1 MKNIDTKTRFN
12 KTVSLKSELDVFMD
26 YIGLDAKMQELKIL
40 DVWSDCVGKTIAQYS
55 TPVELRKNKLMVRVE
70 NAAWRFELS
79 MKKEEII
86 SRLNNNFRKKLIKEI
101 IFI

>member
-12 KTVSLKSELDVFMD
+12 KTVSLKSELDTFMD

-40 DVWSDCVGKTIAQYS
+40 DVWSDCVGKTISQYS

>member
-12 KTVSLKSELDVFMD
+12 KTVSLKSELDTFMD

-86 SRLNNNFRKKLIKEI
+86 SRLNNNFRKKQIKEI

>member
-55 TPVELRKNKLMVRVE
+55 TPVGLRKNKLMVRVE

-86 SRLNNNFRKKLIKEI
+86 SRLNDNFRKKLIKEI

>member
-55 TPVELRKNKLMVRVE
+55 TPVELRKNKLLVRIE

-86 SRLNNNFRKKLIKEI
+86 SRLNDNFRKKLIKEI

>member
-55 TPVELRKNKLMVRVE
+55 TPVELRKNKLLVRVE

>member
-55 TPVELRKNKLMVRVE
+55 TPVELRKNKLLVRVE

-86 SRLNNNFRKKLIKEI
+86 SRLNNNFRKKQIKEI

>member
-12 KTVSLKSELDVFMD
+12 KTVSLKSELDTFMD

-86 SRLNNNFRKKLIKEI
+86 SRLNDNFRKKLIKEI

>member
-1 MKNIDTKTRFN
+1 MKNIDTRSRFN
-12 KTVSLKSELDVFMD
+12 KTVSLKNELDSFMD

-86 SRLNNNFRKKLIKEI
+86 SRLNGNFRKKLIKEI

>member
-1 MKNIDTKTRFN
+1 MKSIDTKTRYN
-12 KTVSLKSELDVFMD
+12 KTVSLKNELDTFMD

-40 DVWSDCVGKTIAQYS
+40 DVWSDCVGQTIAQYS

>member
-86 SRLNNNFRKKLIKEI
+86 SRLNSNFRKKLIKEI

>member
-55 TPVELRKNKLMVRVE
+55 TPVELRKNKLLVRVE

-86 SRLNNNFRKKLIKEI
+86 SRLNDNFRKKLIKEI

>member
-12 KTVSLKSELDVFMD
+12 KTVSLKSELDTFMD

-86 SRLNNNFRKKLIKEI
+86 SRLHNNFRKKLIKEI

>member
-1 MKNIDTKTRFN
+1 MKNIDTKSRFN
-12 KTVSLKSELDVFMD
+12 KTVSLKNELDTFMD

-55 TPVELRKNKLMVRVE
+55 MPVELRKNKLLVRVE

-86 SRLNNNFRKKLIKEI
+86 SKLNDNFRKKLIKEI

>member
-12 KTVSLKSELDVFMD
+12 KTVSLKSELDTFMD

>member
-12 KTVSLKSELDVFMD
+12 KTVSLKNELDTFMD

-55 TPVELRKNKLMVRVE
+55 TPVELRKNKLLVRVE

-86 SRLNNNFRKKLIKEI
+86 SKLNENFRKKLIKEI

>member
-55 TPVELRKNKLMVRVE
+55 TPVELRKNKLLVRVE

-86 SRLNNNFRKKLIKEI
+86 SRLNSNFRKKLIKEI

>member
-12 KTVSLKSELDVFMD
+12 KTVSLKSELDTFMD

-55 TPVELRKNKLMVRVE
+55 TPVELRKNKLLVRVE

-86 SRLNNNFRKKLIKEI
+86 SRLNDNFRKKLIKEI

>member
-55 TPVELRKNKLMVRVE
+55 APVELRKNKLMVRVE

-86 SRLNNNFRKKLIKEI
+86 SRLNDNFRKKLIKEI

>member
-86 SRLNNNFRKKLIKEI
+86 SRLNDNFRKKLIKEI